1 MTLASNQQIC
11 VEETPYYHVVSRCV
25 RRAFLCGQ
33 DKYSGRSYEH
43 RRGMIVERIKYLS
56 SVFNIDI
63 LAYAIMSNH
72 YHIVLKVNSTKSWSN
87 KQVLSYWSELFGLNI
102 LCSRYIKGEDLTNA
116 EMQMVLK
123 DIEEYRKRL
132 MSVSWFMK
140 LLNEYIAREANKED
154 KVKGHFWESRFKS
167 QALLDE
173 RALLT
178 AMAYVDLNP
187 IRAAMARAPEQSDYT
202 SIQARIKKKQTWLLG
217 FSEREIPFYFSD
229 YLALVDTTGRA
240 VLENKRASISNTI
253 PDVFERLDL
262 NPETWLD
269 ELKSFR
275 AKHKTAVGTLQQL
288 RDFCSS
294 VGKQFRFGVQL
305 KPQLE

>member
-1 MTLASNQQIC
+1 MTLARNQQIC

-167 QALLDE
+167 QALL
-173 RALLT
+173 
-178 AMAYVDLNP
+178 
-187 IRAAMARAPEQSDYT
+187 
-202 SIQARIKKKQTWLLG
+202 
-217 FSEREIPFYFSD
+217 
-229 YLALVDTTGRA
+229 
-240 VLENKRASISNTI
+240 
-253 PDVFERLDL
+253 
-262 NPETWLD
+262 
-269 ELKSFR
+269 
-275 AKHKTAVGTLQQL
+275 
-288 RDFCSS
+288 
-294 VGKQFRFGVQL
+294 
-305 KPQLE
+305 